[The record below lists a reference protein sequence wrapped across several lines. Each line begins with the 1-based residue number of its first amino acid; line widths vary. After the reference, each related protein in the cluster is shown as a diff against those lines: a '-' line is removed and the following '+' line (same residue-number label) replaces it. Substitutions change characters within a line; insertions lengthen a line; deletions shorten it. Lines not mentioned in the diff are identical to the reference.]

1 MSDMTSS
8 RFWRVSSAL
17 LPLCGLA
24 ALLFLGAGLW
34 LAFHVPPEARQGE
47 TVRIL
52 FVHVPAAWTAMLA
65 FLVLTAASLFVLAG
79 KDAADVVAAS
89 IPPLGAVF
97 TALGLMTGSL
107 WGRPMWGTW
116 WEWDGRLTSFLLL
129 LLIYLG
135 LIALRGSLTN
145 VGRAAK
151 ASALLAL
158 VGAIDLPVI
167 FFSVQWWSS
176 LHQGSSILRKG
187 GASMAP
193 VYLYPLFLM
202 ALGYSFLFL
211 CLLLVRVRTQWLIR
225 RCNAVADTGRDE
237 MGLEVSDA

>member
-1 MSDMTSS
+1 MRAMSDVTTS

-17 LPLCGLA
+17 LPLIGGV
-24 ALLFLGAGLW
+24 ALVLLGAGLW

-52 FVHVPAAWTAMLA
+52 FVHVPAAWTAMLSFCGLA
-65 FLVLTAASLFVLAG
+65 AASLLVLAG
-79 KDAADVVAAS
+79 RPGADIVARVL
-89 IPPLGAVF
+89 PPLGAVF

-135 LIALRGSLTN
+135 LMALRASL
-145 VGRAAK
+145 GDERRAAR
-151 ASALLAL
+151 ASAVLAL
-158 VGAIDLPVI
+158 VGAVDLPVI
-167 FFSVQWWSS
+167 FFSVQWWST

-187 GASMAP
+187 GPSMAP
-193 VYLYPLFLM
+193 VYLYPLLLM
-202 ALGYSFLFL
+202 ALAYSFV
-211 CLLLVRVRTQWLIR
+211 LLWLTLVRVRTELLN
-225 RCNAVADTGRDE
+225 RCTDALQSPSAGDTD
-237 MGLEVSDA
+237 DA